1 MPFAREIAMDVKKQ
15 ISGDLSVEVDAIKNL
30 RETIKMLKAESMA
43 KTEFIANLIHDIRS
57 PLTGITGLA
66 GHLSEKS
73 DSPKEKECARVIHEG
88 SLQLLDLLNSILDSG
103 KKSFLEDKTVSR
115 KVFNLADLIEK
126 LHELEEP
133 AAMEHNLKLE
143 IDMDSNVPER
153 FLGDKLK
160 LQRVL
165 LNLVSNAVKFTKEG
179 TISVGIRLVS
189 QEKDTALIEF
199 SVKDTGVGIPREKQE
214 KVFNRF
220 FKMNA
225 TQKDRYVGS
234 GIGLDIVQ
242 RYVRLLGG
250 EIILRSQAGEGS
262 SFSFVLPMKVDHGVA
277 RNKNISDVKKKNPIS
292 SVNGHKPT
300 ETPRI
305 LLVEDNRMALM
316 HMQFMIKDM
325 GIEPQTALTSEA
337 AMEAIRHSAF
347 DLVITDIELPD
358 GSGLALSE
366 KIRALEKE
374 SCQKPIQIIGLTGH
388 SVKRLVGLCKNAG
401 MDDVYEKPM
410 NIHLL
415 EKLVA
420 RALQGET
427 GSQDF
432 IQENRMQP

>member
-1 MPFAREIAMDVKKQ
+1 MDVKKQ
-15 ISGDLSVEVDAIKNL
+15 MSGDLSEEVDAIKTL

-66 GHLSEKS
+66 GHLSEKT
-73 DSPKEKECARVIHEG
+73 DNLKEKEYARVLHEG
-88 SLQLLDLLNSILDSG
+88 SLQLLDLLNSVLDSG
-103 KKSFLEDKTVSR
+103 KKAFLEDKTVSR
-115 KVFNLADLIEK
+115 RVFNLADLIEK

-133 AAMEHNLKLE
+133 AVMEHNLLLE

-179 TISVGIRLVS
+179 KISVGIRFVS
-189 QEKDTALIEF
+189 QEKDTAYIEF
-199 SVKDTGVGIPREKQE
+199 LVKDTGVGIPEEKQK

-220 FKMNA
+220 FKINSTEKA
-225 TQKDRYVGS
+225 GYVGS
-234 GIGLDIVQ
+234 GLGLDIVQ

-250 EIILRSQAGEGS
+250 EISLRSKAGEGS
-262 SFSFVLPMKVDHGVA
+262 SFSFVLPMKVDYGVI
-277 RNKNISDVKKKNPIS
+277 KKSLSGTKKKSLIS
-292 SVNGHKPT
+292 SVNGHKQM
-300 ETPRI
+300 ETPRL

-316 HMQFMIKDM
+316 HMQLMIKDM
-325 GIEPQTALTSEA
+325 GIEPQTAVNSEA
-337 AMEAIRHSAF
+337 AMEAIRQNMF

-358 GSGLALSE
+358 GTGYGLSE
-366 KIRALEKE
+366 KIRAMEKE

-388 SVKRLVGLCKNAG
+388 TATKIVQLCKSAG

-410 NIHLL
+410 NIQLL
-415 EKLVA
+415 KKLVA
-420 RALQGET
+420 RALQEET
-427 GSQDF
+427 ERQDF
-432 IQENRMQP
+432 IQENRTEP